1 MALLP
6 LIALVLIGYLFLVR
20 PQRRQVR
27 QRSEMVRSVGVGAE
41 IQTIGGIIG
50 RIVGSEDDLIKLEVS
65 PGVVMTFVRAAIAR
79 VIEAP
84 PSDDFTEEG
93 MGSSAGDSVP
103 DTWSSAPDEG
113 GPDVPTEPGE
123 GEAV

>member
-1 MALLP
+1 MALIP

-84 PSDDFTEEG
+84 PSDEFTDEG
-93 MGSSAGDSVP
+93 FGDHAEDSVP
-103 DTWSSAPDEG
+103 DTWSSGTDAGEHDA
-113 GPDVPTEPGE
+113 PTEPGE
-123 GEAV
+123 DEAV